1 MVRVQKYF
9 WMNLNG
15 IRKGEEI
22 MNNSWFNAEEIKYK
36 IDTAIQLSMYYSD
49 KEVWDA
55 LLEAQTRLY
64 EQFGIDD

>member
-1 MVRVQKYF
+1 MI
-9 WMNLNG
+9 G
-15 IRKGEEI
+15 GEI
-22 MNNSWFNAEEIKYK
+22 MDNSWFNAEEIKYK

-49 KEVWDA
+49 KEVWNT

>member
-1 MVRVQKYF
+1 MD
-9 WMNLNG
+9 
-15 IRKGEEI
+15 
-22 MNNSWFNAEEIKYK
+22 NSFYRADEIKYK